1 MATTTPNY
9 GWDVPTSTDYVAQ
22 GAVAIETLGDDID
35 ASLFDITTGRN
46 VGMVL
51 INTTSFSSVASQ
63 QINNVFSTTFDN
75 YRAVLKLNATAT
87 GLILLRLRVGGTD
100 ASGVNYEQQGVR
112 IRSGVIANPNG
123 VGTGNAFTALDV
135 QANVAKNG
143 SSFDIISPFLAENT
157 QFLSTGFDFAV
168 NDQSAEFR
176 AGNHNLS
183 TSYTGL
189 TLLPQSGNITGTI
202 SIYGYRK

>member
-9 GWDVPTSTDYVAQ
+9 GWDVPTSTDYVKD
-22 GAVAIETLGDDID
+22 GATAIETLGDDID
-35 ASLFDITTGRN
+35 ASLFSITTGRN

-51 INTTSFSSVASQ
+51 INTTSFSAVSSQ
-63 QINNVFSTTFDN
+63 SINDVFSTTFDN
-75 YRAVLKLNATAT
+75 YRVVLKLNGTST
-87 GLILLRLRVGGTD
+87 GLILARLRVSGAD

-123 VGTGNAFTALDV
+123 VGTGSAFHVLDV

-143 SSFDIISPFLAENT
+143 VSFDVISPFLAENT
-157 QFLSTGFDFAV
+157 QFLSTGFDWAQ

-183 TSYTGL
+183 TSYTGI
-189 TLLPQSGNITGTI
+189 TLLPQGGTITGTV